1 MQGSIGKLLL
11 LLQLMQMQMLVMLLL
26 ILVLLLKRI
35 AAQYSIMMKMELQR
49 KELSL

>member
-1 MQGSIGKLLL
+1 MQGSIGKLL

-26 ILVLLLKRI
+26 IILVLLLKRI

>member
-1 MQGSIGKLLL
+1 MLLL
-11 LLQLMQMQMLVMLLL
+11 LVMQMQMLVMLLL